1 MSTETAYRAV
11 LVYQQNSGSGNLE
24 TAILDLLDDLLRLS
38 EEYAIEREAEEV
50 IEARA
55 SRK

>member
-11 LVYQQNSGSGNLE
+11 LVYQQNSESGNLE

-38 EEYAIEREAEEV
+38 EEYAIEQEAAEV

-55 SRK
+55 SRA